1 VIAHGMWGAALISA
15 VLGTRLPGAGTVYER
30 QTLNFRAP
38 IRAGDT
44 LTTTVKVTARD
55 ERESLVTL
63 DCTCVNQR
71 GQTVIAG
78 EAVVAAPT
86 ARIERSRSTLPQ
98 VRISVSQGDDL
109 VRLLQLV
116 RPLGP
121 IRMAVVHPDRRR
133 QPVGC
138 ARCTRGGAH
147 RAGARRAARASR
159 SGREGGRALARR
171 RADRG
176 AAGRALRRPARAVE
190 LAVQGTVG
198 ALMKGNLHT
207 DELMGAVV
215 ASALRTSRR
224 ISHCFVMQT
233 PAYPRRS

>member
-15 VLGTRLPGAGTVYER
+15 VLGTALPGAGTVYER

-78 EAVVAAPT
+78 EAVVTAPT

-109 VRLLQLV
+109 VRCCSSCV
-116 RPLGP
+116 RSVPSDG
-121 IRMAVVHPDRRR
+121 RRSSDRRR

-138 ARCTRGGAH
+138 ARCARGGAH

-176 AAGRALRRPARAVE
+176 PPDARSAAARAVE
-190 LAVQGTVG
+190 LACK
-198 ALMKGNLHT
+198 A
-207 DELMGAVV
+207 
-215 ASALRTSRR
+215 ASAR
-224 ISHCFVMQT
+224 
-233 PAYPRRS
+233 